1 MLLGGLVLHGL
12 QPGPMLIQNS
22 GDIVYGIFA
31 ALIIANILMAVF
43 LFLGMRGFVR
53 LLSIP
58 RAILLPII
66 LALCVVGA
74 FGVNNRLF
82 DVGALFFFGIIGY
95 LMIKAKMPLTP
106 LVLGFILG
114 PILETNLRR
123 GLMLSEG
130 NFMPFL
136 TEPIA
141 AGFLLLTVVS
151 IAMKIYSNRKK
162 QKLHKV
168 N

>member
-1 MLLGGLVLHGL
+1 
-12 QPGPMLIQNS
+12 
-22 GDIVYGIFA
+22 
-31 ALIIANILMAVF
+31 
-43 LFLGMRGFVR
+43 
-53 LLSIP
+53 
-58 RAILLPII
+58 
-66 LALCVVGA
+66 
-74 FGVNNRLF
+74 
-82 DVGALFFFGIIGY
+82 
-95 LMIKAKMPLTP
+95 MPLTP

-162 QKLHKV
+162 QKLQKV